1 MTNWTGQEDIKVA
14 LNNRPLSYVED
25 DPQLPVL
32 TPNSLLFGQPN
43 LLLGLEY
50 HHLEIPD
57 LRKCAKYLKRCKDM
71 MWQRST
77 DEYLRGLCEQHR
89 LKHAEKPSVIAVG
102 DVVLIKEDERNRG
115 KWKIGIVD
123 NLIAGCDGVVRAAK
137 LRTGDS
143 HLERVLKR
151 LYPLELKCDRETN
164 RPGTGLNANAEEFN
178 PAQRGQRRAAQEAK
192 DRIADVAA
200 DEEQDFGTFSKLRTC
215 LYG

>member
-1 MTNWTGQEDIKVA
+1 MVILDIEVA

-43 LLLGLEY
+43 LLPELEY

-57 LRKCAKYLKRCKDM
+57 LRKRAKYLKRCKNM
-71 MWQRST
+71 MWQRWT
-77 DEYLRGLCEQHR
+77 DEYLRGLREQHR
-89 LKHAEKPSVIAVG
+89 LKHAGKPSVIAVG

-123 NLIAGCDGVVRAAK
+123 QLIAGRDSVVRAAK
-137 LRTGDS
+137 LRAGNS
-143 HLERVLKR
+143 HLERALQQ

-164 RPGTGLNANAEEFN
+164 RAGTGLNANAEEFN

-192 DRIADVAA
+192 DRIADIAA
-200 DEEQDFGTFSKLRTC
+200 DEEQDF
-215 LYG
+215 